1 MKKINKSVMIAVFA
15 TLFVLGSVAPSLVF
29 AADTPF
35 IHIVTVTRHADS
47 ISFGPGNILYTY
59 TVTNPGI
66 VSLSNVSVSDNGCTP
81 VLGLAGDFNNNN
93 LLDAGERW
101 IYTCQRY
108 VAVPT
113 SSVATA
119 EGSANGMTARE
130 QVVSTVL
137 LTGTEGSVLGVSTYV
152 PIFPAAGFAPE
163 N

>member
-1 MKKINKSVMIAVFA
+1 MIAAFA
-15 TLFVLGSVAPSLVF
+15 ALFILGSVAPSLVF

-35 IHIVTVTRHADS
+35 IHIVTVTRHANYPLS
-47 ISFGPGNILYTY
+47 GPGNFLYTY

-66 VSLSNVSVSDNGCTP
+66 VSLSNVSVSDNGCSP
-81 VLGLAGDFNNNN
+81 VAGLTGDFNSNS

-101 IYTCQRY
+101 IYTCLRY

-137 LTGTEGSVLGVSTYV
+137 LSQIEGSVLGDSTYV
-152 PIFPAAGFAPE
+152 PSFPAAGFAPE